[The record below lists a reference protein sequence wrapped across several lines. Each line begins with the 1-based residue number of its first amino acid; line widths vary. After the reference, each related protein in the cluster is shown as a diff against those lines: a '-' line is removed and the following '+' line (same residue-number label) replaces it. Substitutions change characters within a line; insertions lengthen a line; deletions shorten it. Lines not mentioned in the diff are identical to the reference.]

1 MIFINEIYNK
11 INKFLFKKKILN
23 KSIFLLFNINR
34 KTSGKEYDE
43 SQKNTIYRKGTNG
56 RDKKGK
62 TGGCSL
68 SPEGTVSLY
77 TQRHSS
83 KHEPTCFVRRCS
95 PFVEALPL
103 TSPTLC

>member
-68 SPEGTVSLY
+68 SPEGTVSFIPKDIPPNMN
-77 TQRHSS
+77 QRASYDG
-83 KHEPTCFVRRCS
+83 V
-95 PFVEALPL
+95 LP
-103 TSPTLC
+103 S